1 MQNYN
6 FIKGTF
12 QKELKNRFLC
22 EVLVDGV
29 ATLCYVPSSCR
40 LSNFLQLEGR
50 SVLLVPTSERSKT
63 QFALFAVCYRNSYIL
78 LNSSIANRVIDANL
92 HKRRFCFLGKRKT
105 VIKER
110 SIYNYK
116 TDLFLPE
123 TDTIIEIKSII
134 STDTTALFPSVYSE
148 RAINQLVYLQKL
160 LKQGHRVCFFIVS
173 LSPFVQQ
180 ISIDAKTRFY
190 KEFIRCIQL
199 GMHVS
204 AYSCRVKEGTVTI
217 SRTLPLNY

>member
-40 LSNFLQLEGR
+40 LSNFLRLEGR

-92 HKRRFCFLGKRKT
+92 HKRRFSFLGKRKT

-180 ISIDAKTRFY
+180 ISIDAKTHFY